1 MRAGR
6 AKLGWAMVLLDPA
19 TLERAK
25 TALGAAGTSEA
36 IHHALTLAADRPHA
50 SRTLHSPAL
59 PIPCQSRRTAAL
71 TRPPAGARAP
81 ASASRA
87 SAGA

>member
-1 MRAGR
+1 MRR
-6 AKLGWAMVLLDPA
+6 RRVKLGWAVVLLDPA

-25 TALGAAGTSEA
+25 TALGATGTSEA
-36 IHHALTLAADRPHA
+36 IHHALTLVAERPLRGSA
-50 SRTLHSPAL
+50 
-59 PIPCQSRRTAAL
+59 
-71 TRPPAGARAP
+71 AGARAP